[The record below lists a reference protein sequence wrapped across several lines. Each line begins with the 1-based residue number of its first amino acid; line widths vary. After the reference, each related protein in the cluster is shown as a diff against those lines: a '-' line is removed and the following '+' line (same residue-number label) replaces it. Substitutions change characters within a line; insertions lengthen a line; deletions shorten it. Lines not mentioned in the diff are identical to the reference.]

1 MTVRF
6 ARIACCVPGC
16 GRGSRRFPG
25 GEFLCQDHYGL
36 TDRAL
41 RGLRTRARARLR
53 RLGEWSCG
61 EISAPT
67 TERAARVDGRFWDRL
82 NRPATLRSFG
92 IAA

>member
-1 MTVRF
+1 LTARF
-6 ARIACCVPGC
+6 GRIACCVPGC
-16 GRGSRRFPG
+16 GRGSTRLPG

-41 RGLRTRARARLR
+41 RRLRTRARARLR
-53 RLGEWSCG
+53 RLGEWSSG

-67 TERAARVDGRFWDRL
+67 SERAARVDGRFWDRL
-82 NRPATLRSFG
+82 KRQAIERALG